1 MPLTLNNTNTLTADN
16 IFVSGTNLSDLY
28 ATINYVNSNSGGIS
42 QQDVDD
48 SLAPLISKD
57 IAYNS
62 TLTSH
67 ISLID
72 TNTTD
77 IATHT
82 NDIAVLNT
90 KQIQNFAGITD
101 INTNLTNNYQ
111 TNSQLSNNF
120 YNKTEIDTTLGN
132 YYTQAVA
139 NTVFYSQTY
148 VNNNTYTK
156 TEVDGLIA
164 GAGASG
170 YTDAQIDNFLNLKE
184 DKSAFADNISFFPVI
199 DLSRPSIIHQ
209 GLTLNNSTVNISP
222 EAGLLFSNQFG
233 AGADRVVSIFKNQ
246 TNYITLQGNKIIA
259 NATSDDSLT
268 SLNLNP
274 SNAVVMNN
282 ATVVNNLIVSGT
294 TTLDDL
300 TVNGNATIGNISF
313 TDLTVSGTFDLT
325 GDATF
330 NNRTM
335 NISNSNGIHFYKNT
349 NDVSEVFRVGNDVAY
364 MLFRAWFIDCKR
376 TSDDTDTT
384 LYLQWNTGGDVR
396 IGNTSAQVAIATL
409 KDPAFNLNVGGSSQF
424 EIIRASNYLFVPTGS
439 IYVNSAMKMYQRA
452 DAFNSLNIITSQ
464 QINFSLQS
472 NKEAD
477 PTTGTIALQINDATN
492 IVMNRP
498 VMNNQTIY
506 SLGDITTE
514 GNLLA
519 QGTLTSQGNFS
530 LQGQL
535 LFQHSSA
542 IDEVLNGSDYDLLV
556 WNGDT
561 DRSIIFRVGTIGSTP
576 ELQLNNDSVNLLGHL
591 DITHATVSTSERL
604 LFNNPDADGMF
615 IFSLN
620 SGNKFDIGQTT
631 SNFYGNLYVQNNI
644 EMGSWLDITHTTES
658 GDVEVIQ
665 FNNSDTNGKFV
676 HSVNSSTKLQVSGSG
691 VDVFGTLYTD
701 VNGITSDGGGVFAG
715 ALTASAFN
723 TASDFRL
730 KENIKE
736 IPTKT
741 CYNIVKYVKVKEF
754 NMKGKENKQVGFIAQ
769 DVVNSKVNEEWSN
782 IVSKGKDDFL
792 RIDYGQMGVI
802 SWGAIQYLMNEITNL
817 KSELTKMKNKDKLL
831 IT

>member
-1 MPLTLNNTNTLTADN
+1 MSLDGSNVVYATGFIKVHETGNTSLTDTIDTKVATAGGGVSQTDFDTSIASLQSKDLAYNNTL
-16 IFVSGTNLSDLY
+16 
-28 ATINYVNSNSGGIS
+28 
-42 QQDVDD
+42 Q
-48 SLAPLISKD
+48 
-57 IAYNS
+57 
-62 TLTSH
+62 SH

-90 KQIQNFAGITD
+90 KQIQNFAGINDT
-101 INTNLTNNYQ
+101 NTNLANNYQ
-111 TNSQLSNNF
+111 TNSQLHSNF
-120 YNKTEIDTTLGN
+120 VSPTTLTTN
-132 YYTQAVA
+132 H
-139 NTVFYSQTY
+139 
-148 VNNNTYTK
+148 YTK
-156 TEVDGLIA
+156 TAVDGLIA
-164 GAGASG
+164 GAGGASG
-170 YTDAQIDNFLNLKE
+170 YTDAQIDGFLSLKE
-184 DKSAFADNISFFPVI
+184 DKSVFTDNVSFFPVI

-209 GLTLNNSTVNISP
+209 GLTLKNSTVNVEP
-222 EAGLLFSNQFG
+222 LEGLLFSNQFG
-233 AGADRVVSIFKNQ
+233 AEVDRVVSVFKNQ
-246 TNYITLQGNKIIA
+246 TNYISLQGNKIIA
-259 NATSDDSLT
+259 NATSDDSST
-268 SLNLNP
+268 SSNLNP
-274 SNAVVMNN
+274 SNAVIMNN
-282 ATVVNNLIVSGT
+282 ATVGNNLIVSGT

-313 TDLTVSGTFDLT
+313 PDLAVSGTFDLT
-325 GDATF
+325 GDATL

-335 NISNSNGIHFYKNT
+335 NTSNSNGIHFYKNA
-349 NDVSEVFRVGNDVAY
+349 NDVSEVFRVGNVLAY
-364 MLFRAWFIDCKR
+364 MLFRAWFIDCRR
-376 TSDDTDTT
+376 TSDDTDTSF
-384 LYLQWNTGGDVR
+384 YLQWNTGGDVR

-409 KDPAFNLNVGGSSQF
+409 KDPALNLNVGGSSQF

-439 IYVNSAMKMYQRA
+439 IHVNSAMKMYQRA
-452 DAFNSLNIITSQ
+452 GAFNSLNIITSQ

-477 PTTGTIALQINDATN
+477 PTTGSIALQINDATN

-530 LQGQL
+530 LQAQL

-542 IDEVLNGSDYDLLV
+542 IYEVLNGSDYDLLV

-561 DRSIIFRVGTIGSTP
+561 DRSIIFRIGTIGSTP
-576 ELQLNNDSVNLLGHL
+576 ELQLNNNSVNLLGHL

-658 GDVEVIQ
+658 GGVEVIQ
-665 FNNSDTNGKFV
+665 YLT
-676 HSVNSSTKLQVSGSG
+676 
-691 VDVFGTLYTD
+691 
-701 VNGITSDGGGVFAG
+701 IAI
-715 ALTASAFN
+715 LTAN
-723 TASDFRL
+723 L
-730 KENIKE
+730 
-736 IPTKT
+736 
-741 CYNIVKYVKVKEF
+741 
-754 NMKGKENKQVGFIAQ
+754 FI
-769 DVVNSKVNEEWSN
+769 
-782 IVSKGKDDFL
+782 
-792 RIDYGQMGVI
+792 R
-802 SWGAIQYLMNEITNL
+802 
-817 KSELTKMKNKDKLL
+817 
-831 IT
+831 